1 MFELADRLRRRRM
14 AGLPATDI
22 LLALAMGTVAVAS
35 VLTGNPNEGPIALTL
50 PVALVAAG
58 ALGWRRKAP
67 VAAVIALA
75 VSGTVQSILA
85 AGPGSLWSLAV
96 YAIVMYSVAAYYRE
110 GMAAVVGIV
119 LLAALLAQE
128 RIDNG
133 VDYLFVVLLFGGL
146 WLLGRASRLWR
157 GRVSRAEQHQDDL
170 ARIAVAEER
179 VRIARELH
187 DIVAHSLSV
196 IAVQADA
203 ADAALGSQPE
213 RAREPVR
220 VIKASA
226 RDSLGDIRRLLHAL
240 RTDDESWQP
249 SGQPAPGL
257 AALDALLNGVRS
269 AGVPIEAETDDCAG
283 INAVVDLAAYR
294 IVQESLT
301 NVITHAGGMPTTV
314 RIERTP
320 IALDI
325 EISNRRPSHERSS
338 PGSGLGLIGIRERVT
353 ALGGTLSAG
362 ETNDGMYRV
371 RAMLPLAA
379 TTTAAGNTS

>member
-1 MFELADRLRRRRM
+1 MFERAERLRRRRM
-14 AGLPATDI
+14 AGLPVTDI
-22 LLALAMGTVAVAS
+22 LLALAMGIVAVAS
-35 VLTGNPNEGPIALTL
+35 VLTGNPYEGSTAITL
-50 PVALVAAG
+50 PVALVSAG
-58 ALGWRRKAP
+58 ALAWRRRSP
-67 VAAVIALA
+67 VVAVIALT
-75 VSGTVQSILA
+75 VSGTVQSALA
-85 AGPGSLWSLAV
+85 DGPGSLWSLAV

-110 GMAAVVGIV
+110 GMAAIVGIV
-119 LLAALLAQE
+119 LLAAVLVQE

-157 GRVSRAEQHQDDL
+157 GRVSRAEQHQDDQ

-240 RTDDESWQP
+240 RTDDET
-249 SGQPAPGL
+249 GQPAPGL
-257 AALDALLNGVRS
+257 AALDALLDGARS
-269 AGVPIEAETDDCAG
+269 AGVPIDAETDDCAG

-301 NVITHAGGMPTTV
+301 NVITHADGMPTTV
-314 RIERTP
+314 RIGRTP
-320 IALDI
+320 AALDI
-325 EISNRRPSHERSS
+325 DIRNRRPHHERSS
-338 PGSGLGLIGIRERVT
+338 PGAGLGLIGIRERVT
-353 ALGGTLSAG
+353 ALSGTLDTGA
-362 ETNDGMYRV
+362 TADGMYRV
-371 RAMLPLAA
+371 HVTLPLV
-379 TTTAAGNTS
+379 TTTVAADSS

>member
-1 MFELADRLRRRRM
+1 MFERAERLRRRRM
-14 AGLPATDI
+14 AGLPVTDI
-22 LLALAMGTVAVAS
+22 LLALAVCIVAVAS
-35 VLTGNPNEGPIALTL
+35 VLTGNPNEGPIAITL

-58 ALGWRRKAP
+58 ALAWRRRSP

-75 VSGTVQSILA
+75 VSGTVQSVLA
-85 AGPGSLWSLAV
+85 EGPGSLWSLAV

-110 GMAAVVGIV
+110 GMAAIVGIV
-119 LLAALLAQE
+119 LLAALLVQE

-240 RTDDESWQP
+240 RTDDESGQP
-249 SGQPAPGL
+249 SEQPAPGL

-269 AGVPIEAETDDCAG
+269 AGVPIDAEADDCAG

-314 RIERTP
+314 RIDRTP

-325 EISNRRPSHERSS
+325 EISNRRPPHERSS

-362 ETNDGMYRV
+362 ETDDGMYRV
-371 RAMLPLAA
+371 RATLPLAA
-379 TTTAAGNTS
+379 TTTAAAESS

>member
-1 MFELADRLRRRRM
+1 MFERAKRLRRRRV
-14 AGLPATDI
+14 AGLPVTDI
-22 LLALAMGTVAVAS
+22 LLALAMGIVAIAS
-35 VLTGNPNEGPIALTL
+35 VLTGNPDEGPIAITL
-50 PVALVAAG
+50 PVALVSAA
-58 ALGWRRKAP
+58 ALAWRRRSP
-67 VAAVIALA
+67 VVAVVALA
-75 VSGTVQSILA
+75 VSGTFQSVLA
-85 AGPGSLWSLAV
+85 DGPGSLWSLVV
-96 YAIVMYSVAAYYRE
+96 YAIIMYSVAAHYRE
-110 GMAAVVGIV
+110 GMAAIVGVV
-119 LLAALLAQE
+119 LLAALLLQE
-128 RIDNG
+128 RLEDG

-240 RTDDESWQP
+240 RTDDELAQP
-249 SGQPAPGL
+249 SPGL
-257 AALDALLNGVRS
+257 AALDGLIDGARS
-269 AGVPIEAETDDCAG
+269 AGVPIDAEIDDCAG

-301 NVITHAGGMPTTV
+301 NVITHAAGMTTTV
-314 RIERTP
+314 RIVRTP
-320 IALDI
+320 AAL
-325 EISNRRPSHERSS
+325 EIDVRNRRHRNERSS
-338 PGSGLGLIGIRERVT
+338 PGAGLGLIGIRERVT
-353 ALGGTLSAG
+353 ALGGTLSTG
-362 ETNDGMYRV
+362 VTDDGMYRV
-371 RAMLPLAA
+371 HATLPLAA
-379 TTTAAGNTS
+379 TTSVAADSS